1 MSRTADFD
9 EAIKRVTQDRGKDY
23 GHPLDD
29 FSRISLMKY
38 ALRSCLHDEV
48 RHALE
53 MIAVKMSRLCSTP
66 VTAASHADSVHD
78 IAGYARTICILL
90 DEEEKRNG
98 ET

>member
-1 MSRTADFD
+1 VSRTKDFD
-9 EAIKRVTQDRGKDY
+9 VAINRVTQDRGKDY

-29 FSRISLMKY
+29 FARINLMKY
-38 ALRSCLHDEV
+38 ALRSCPHDEV

-66 VTAASHADSVHD
+66 SHSDSVHD

>member
-1 MSRTADFD
+1 MSRVADFD
-9 EAIKRVTQDRGKDY
+9 ETIKRVTQRRGKDY

-29 FSRISLMKY
+29 FARISLMKY
-38 ALRSCLHDEV
+38 ALKSCPHDEV

-53 MIAVKMSRLCSTP
+53 MIAVKMSRLCSAP
-66 VTAASHADSVHD
+66 SHSDSVHD

-90 DEEEKRNG
+90 DEEENRNG